1 MDGWLI
7 FAGSFCR
14 IIFDV
19 EAITKKIIL
28 MIKKFIL
35 LALSFIV
42 MVAIFCGI
50 HYAIV
55 AHYNFSENPLIV
67 PKMYLIIGLITL
79 IILQVGCFVKIK
91 FPEYVGFAF
100 MGGMIAKMAIVLALI
115 VVNEQIKSNVV
126 QLIISYF
133 VILLAEVLVFIRL
146 INLKLKKV

>member
-1 MDGWLI
+1 
-7 FAGSFCR
+7 
-14 IIFDV
+14 
-19 EAITKKIIL
+19 

-35 LALSFIV
+35 LALSFIA